1 MNKQNYHIRLMVLWL
16 VMLVSPLIVLVMVV
30 VLHNLQLLQPVYP
43 AIGQPVFIA
52 GLVSVV
58 LPVIMLRSYRKLNR
72 TLHSAVLKGEEEVE
86 KIVGQLSAYLVI
98 GSAVAE
104 LPAIFGMVFFVLTGE
119 LQRTIILVLL
129 GVVAGWHYKPD
140 LPRNL

>member
-1 MNKQNYHIRLMVLWL
+1 MRLMVLWL
-16 VMLVSPLIVLVMVV
+16 VMLLSPLIVLVMVV
-30 VLHNLQLLQPVYP
+30 VLHNIQLIQPIYP

-58 LPVIMLRSYRKLNR
+58 VPVLMLRSYRKLNR
-72 TLHSAVLKGEEEVE
+72 TLHSAVLKGDEEVE
-86 KIVGQLSAYLVI
+86 KIVGQLSAFLVI

-104 LPAIFGMVFFVLTGE
+104 LPALFGIVFYLFSGE
-119 LQRTIILVLL
+119 LQKSIILILL
-129 GVVAGWHYKPD
+129 GAVAGWHFKPD